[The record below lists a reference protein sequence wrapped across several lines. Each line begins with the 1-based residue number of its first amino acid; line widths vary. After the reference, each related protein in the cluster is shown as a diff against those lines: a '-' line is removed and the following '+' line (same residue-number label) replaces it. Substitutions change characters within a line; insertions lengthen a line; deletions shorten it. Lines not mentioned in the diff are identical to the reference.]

1 MRVVERWRPVM
12 VDDREDRLTRYR
24 ADLDAAAAA
33 DLTRRHLQSR
43 EARSHVLDKF
53 RILNHM
59 PVHLTEEEVTM
70 IDLQTPSH
78 TDEHRKGPKWF
89 VVAGLL
95 AAAAVAAIAIVAI
108 HNDDPVS
115 PADQPPPTVTAPP
128 TVPPRAL
135 FGTPDEQFVPGTYY
149 LDEVSGFPTPKISI
163 TLGDGWSNLRDG
175 VTIDGRG
182 GVMAFSRP
190 DHVPFDACHTSEG
203 WLTTGSETTLDDLVT
218 ALSEQQG
225 WVNVTTPTNISV
237 NGYAGK
243 EFQRTA
249 PADVTGCSG
258 DEFRG
263 WDGYDGGWTHYEPG
277 EIETL
282 RVLDLNGTTIVI
294 NTRLQSSDAAAA
306 AGLAAPLDSI
316 RIDQT

>member
-1 MRVVERWRPVM
+1 MRDDFDPVVA
-12 VDDREDRLTRYR
+12 DRFK
-24 ADLDAAAAA
+24 
-33 DLTRRHLQSR
+33 
-43 EARSHVLDKF
+43 VLDDVAVPDTWSRVQSKV
-53 RILNHM
+53 LNHM
-59 PVHLTEEEVTM
+59 PVQFTEEQATM
-70 IDLQTPSH
+70 IDLETPSQ
-78 TDEHRKGPKWF
+78 TDEHRKGRKRF

-108 HNDDPVS
+108 RNDDPVS

-135 FGTPDEQFVPGTYY
+135 FGTFDEQFVPGTYY
-149 LDEVSGFPTPKISI
+149 LDEVSGVPTPRIFI
-163 TLGDGWSNLRDG
+163 TLGEGWTNGLDGFM
-175 VTIDGRG
+175 IDGRG

-225 WVNVTTPTNISV
+225 WVNVTTPTDISV

-249 PADVTGCSG
+249 PADITGCSG
-258 DEFRG
+258 GEFRG
-263 WDGYDGGWTHYEPG
+263 WDGYGGPGGWTHYEPG

-294 NTRLQSSDAAAA
+294 NTRLQSGDAAAA

-316 RIDQT
+316 SIEQT